1 MGKFSQCDL
10 MAFWTIIYSINF
22 STLYLFHKKSET
34 KNKNVLILLHTW
46 PKIHSYKPHYTTFYK
61 GIQLLKTF
69 LKLANCTFYH
79 LQNVNR
85 SQKTKK
91 THTKP
96 EQVRK
101 SCIAKIFIPKFHKT
115 IPIGNTLVQK
125 PCGIYWKRVNNLQQ

>member
-85 SQKTKK
+85 SQNEKNT
-91 THTKP
+91 
-96 EQVRK
+96 
-101 SCIAKIFIPKFHKT
+101 HKT
-115 IPIGNTLVQK
+115 WTSKKILYSKNIHPQVSQNYSHREYFSAKTVWNILK
-125 PCGIYWKRVNNLQQ
+125 ACE